1 MKPNK
6 PDAGNKQPGLSKTGA
21 SVSGVFGA
29 FAALLAVGAG
39 AALAA
44 RRRREPGAESA
55 DRHMMPVGHLFGGR
69 PTFC

>member
-29 FAALLAVGAG
+29 VAALLAGGVG

-44 RRRREPGAESA
+44 RRRREP
-55 DRHMMPVGHLFGGR
+55 RR
-69 PTFC
+69 

>member
-29 FAALLAVGAG
+29 FATLLAVGAG

-44 RRRREPGAESA
+44 RRRREP
-55 DRHMMPVGHLFGGR
+55 RR
-69 PTFC
+69 

>member
-29 FAALLAVGAG
+29 FAALLAVG
-39 AALAA
+39 
-44 RRRREPGAESA
+44 
-55 DRHMMPVGHLFGGR
+55 HLFGGR

>member
-21 SVSGVFGA
+21 SVFGA

-44 RRRREPGAESA
+44 RRRREP
-55 DRHMMPVGHLFGGR
+55 RR
-69 PTFC
+69 